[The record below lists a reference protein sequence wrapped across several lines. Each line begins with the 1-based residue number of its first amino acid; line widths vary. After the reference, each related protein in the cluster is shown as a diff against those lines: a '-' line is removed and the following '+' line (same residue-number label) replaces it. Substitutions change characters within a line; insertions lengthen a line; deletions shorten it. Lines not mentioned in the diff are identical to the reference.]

1 MAKIFLFDVDNTLLN
16 SGGAGAR
23 AMNLAFRDLFGV
35 ENGFAGVEFTGRTDI
50 AIVRDALRL
59 HRLDDG
65 DFPGLLARFKVSY
78 LRHLARTLPQTAG
91 HLMPGVPDLLRALRE
106 SEGVRVGLA
115 TGNLRRGAMMKL
127 EHYGIRPFFQSG
139 GFGDD
144 SERRSEVVALAI
156 RRLGGRPGG
165 RNPVFVVGD
174 TPLDVEAAKA
184 NRAVAV
190 GVATGTS
197 GVEDLAR
204 AGADVVFP
212 DFSDLA
218 SVLGVLLS

>member
-1 MAKIFLFDVDNTLLN
+1 MAKIFLFDIDNTLLN
-16 SGGAGAR
+16 SGGAGAK

-35 ENGFAGVEFTGRTDI
+35 ENGFDGVEFTGRTDS

-65 DFPGLLARFKVSY
+65 DFPAVLSRFKAFY
-78 LRHLARTLPQTAG
+78 LRHLRRTLPQTKG
-91 HLMPGVPDLLRALRE
+91 RVLPGIPALLRALSE
-106 SEGVRVGLA
+106 TEGVRVGLA

-127 EHYGIRPFFQSG
+127 SHYGIRSFFRGG
-139 GFGDD
+139 GFGED

-165 RNPVFVVGD
+165 RTPVYVVGD
-174 TPLDVEAAKA
+174 TTLDVEAAKA
-184 NRAVAV
+184 NGALAVAV
-190 GVATGTS
+190 TTGSTS
-197 GVEDLAR
+197 AEELTR

>member
-35 ENGFAGVEFTGRTDI
+35 ENGFVGVEFTGRTDI

-65 DFPGLLARFKVSY
+65 DFPALLARFKVSY
-78 LRHLARTLPQTAG
+78 LRHLAGTLPQTAG

-106 SEGVRVGLA
+106 AEGVRVGLA

>member
-35 ENGFAGVEFTGRTDI
+35 ENGFAGVEFTGRTDT

-59 HRLDDG
+59 HGLDDG
-65 DFPGLLARFKVSY
+65 NFPAILARFKPLY
-78 LRHLARTLPQTAG
+78 LRHLARTLPQMAG
-91 HLMPGVPDLLRALRE
+91 RVMPGVPALLRALRQT
-106 SEGVRVGLA
+106 EGVRVGLA

-127 EHYGIRPFFQSG
+127 EHYGIRPFFRGG
-139 GFGDD
+139 GFGED

-165 RNPVFVVGD
+165 RNPVYVVGD

-184 NRAVAV
+184 NRALAVAV
-190 GVATGTS
+190 STGSSSAEELTH
-197 GVEDLAR
+197 
-204 AGADVVFP
+204 AGADIVFP

>member
-1 MAKIFLFDVDNTLLN
+1 MAKIFLFDVDNTLLY
-16 SGGAGAR
+16 SGGAGAK

-35 ENGFAGVEFTGRTDI
+35 ENGFAGVEFTGRTDT

-65 DFPGLLARFKVSY
+65 KFPALFTQFKASY
-78 LRHLARTLPQTAG
+78 LRHLARTLPETAG
-91 HLMPGVPDLLRALRE
+91 RLMPGVPALLRALRE
-106 SEGVRVGLA
+106 TEGVRLGLA

-127 EHYGIRPFFQSG
+127 EHYGIRPFFRSG

-165 RNPVFVVGD
+165 RNPVYVVGD

-184 NRAVAV
+184 NRALAV
-190 GVATGTS
+190 GVTTGS
-197 GVEDLAR
+197 SSAEELAR
-204 AGADVVFP
+204 AGADIVFP